1 MLESGTMNGG
11 GIRMSLVLVVVQSC
25 GHGWETV
32 HPPGKHSLHFIKV
45 SRPTCISMRSID
57 DRWQGM
63 QNALAGLFCASL
75 NGMDN
80 QRTTSPTRAFPPS
93 GDLPLLPSP
102 HTHGLRHA
110 TLAAEHVCTENLTP
124 FLKLLPCPGRAGI
137 AALLAPHKI
146 FDSNWHGLGVH
157 VRWKAGEGVELVLA
171 VQAVFDPVRSSGDEK
186 RGAYPSICL
195 DGLVLI
201 LVNIRVVLD
210 WSFRSIFDR
219 AIPRACPVANSSA
232 VHVGL
237 PSNIG
242 SGYSLTPEPLKV
254 LDNSATYDVTGK
266 RTSSVGHLDTL
277 MT

>member
-1 MLESGTMNGG
+1 
-11 GIRMSLVLVVVQSC
+11 
-25 GHGWETV
+25 
-32 HPPGKHSLHFIKV
+32 
-45 SRPTCISMRSID
+45 
-57 DRWQGM
+57 M

-102 HTHGLRHA
+102 HTHALRHA

-146 FDSNWHGLGVH
+146 FDTNWHGLGVH

-171 VQAVFDPVRSSGDEK
+171 VQAVFDPVRSSGDDK
-186 RGAYPSICL
+186 RGAYLYHCPNACRYQRCL
-195 DGLVLI
+195 DWG
-201 LVNIRVVLD
+201 
-210 WSFRSIFDR
+210 FRSIFDR
-219 AIPRACPVANSSA
+219 TIPRACPVANSSEI
-232 VHVGL
+232 HVEL

-242 SGYSLTPEPLKV
+242 PGFSLTPEPLSVTDKI
-254 LDNSATYDVTGK
+254 ATYDVTSSK
-266 RTSSVGHLDTL
+266 RISSAVLFHNVHDIALLRCQTSRN
-277 MT
+277 